1 MNAVGKIATLFD
13 NDISRQIE
21 EVIKVDQTSADIIAS
36 EIDEYVVT
44 DAIKKHFVHVLER
57 YQETPQKPHEG
68 VAIWISGFFGSG
80 KSSFAKVLGLAIE
93 DRDILGTP
101 AAKRF
106 AARANDAKLNV
117 VLNTINEKIP
127 THTVIFDVSTD
138 RGIRSGNQMLTE
150 IMYRLFLA
158 SLGYAKDI
166 DLAELEIGLEAEGRF
181 EEFKKIFETLHGKAW
196 DEQKGM
202 TIFAL
207 NEASAVLHKLNPATY
222 PMADS
227 WSKGRP
233 KMDIT
238 AGRLADRIVEL
249 MKRRKPGHSLMF
261 VVDEVGQFV
270 ARDTQ
275 KMLDLQ
281 GIVQQLGVKGRG
293 KYWIAVTSQERLS
306 EVVSG
311 LDDRRI
317 ELPKLMDRFPLQ
329 VHLEPSDISEV
340 TSRRVLKKT
349 SAAETV
355 LGKLYDDNR
364 ARLDLNSRIT
374 ADITLPALSRERFV
388 DLYPLLPYQI
398 ELIIDI
404 VSGLRM
410 QGGASKHV
418 GGANRTII
426 KLAQQLLINPA
437 TMVSDAPIGTL
448 IRLDQ
453 VYDLIEGNIGSDI
466 RAKIISIPS
475 KVKHPSAQAV
485 AKVVCLLQFAKT
497 VHRTAENIAAALVD
511 RVDADSR
518 LTEVREA
525 LTELE
530 KGLMVR
536 QGEGGY
542 RIPTPAED
550 DWDLTRSSIEAKR
563 ADEKRLYASVL
574 SSSFWAPQPGFTLGD
589 AKIFKAGLTIGGN
602 EEVTGDITFRIE
614 LADNAEDAEK
624 DAENLRKRSQL
635 EPKDVFWCV
644 TLDDEIRREMREAFR
659 SDEMIKRKTRG
670 ATTADE
676 TALIAEEKVRQR
688 NHMQE
693 LQRRLKAACLSGK
706 VFFRGNDRSP
716 SGAVAEVGKA
726 VSAVLEQVLPDVYN
740 RFSEA
745 SAKKTDV
752 TKGIDALLSAEN
764 LSGLPHVFAHL
775 ELLRDEQNKRVFKTD
790 VVPLSEIMTKIEER
804 AAYGEQATGKYL
816 EDEFLKPPFGWDFD
830 VMRLLTLALLRA
842 GMIDATSKGQ
852 TIEQATST
860 AAKECFSGNN
870 LFRAASFRPK
880 KGIDFKVLAGAGE
893 NYRDTFGNEVKE
905 LAAGPIAAEIRS
917 AVERHEEALE
927 DVLVTMRSASLP
939 GADFIDAAVSQMRG
953 IRRGNEE
960 NAILAFNASHKNIK
974 DAIKRG
980 ADLEKALTAS
990 ALADIENA
998 RAAVA
1003 TMPTLVEEPNLDP
1016 IFVEKGKLL
1025 EDLLKRETFF
1035 RELGPIAQAGAALS
1049 AEYRRRYNE
1058 ALDARVKTYLAA
1070 LEALSKEPGWERLD
1084 DAQRDEISR
1093 HLRQCADKNWNNQTI
1108 RHLRSETELCES
1120 RLAAA
1125 VTKMHQVLEGERLA
1139 TVSVSQFFSGGIETE
1154 EQLDQAL
1161 DGIRDEFSRLIG
1173 EGKKIIVK

>member
-1 MNAVGKIATLFD
+1 MGKIATLFD
-13 NDISRQIE
+13 NDITRQIE
-21 EVIKVDQTSADIIAS
+21 EVIKVDQTSEDIIAS
-36 EIDEYVVT
+36 EIGEYVVT
-44 DAIKKHFVHVLER
+44 DAIRKHFVNVLEK
-57 YQETPQKPHEG
+57 YQTAPQNPSDNI
-68 VAIWISGFFGSG
+68 AIWISGFFGSG

-106 AARANDAKLNV
+106 SARAGDAKLSV
-117 VLNTINEKIP
+117 VLNTVNEKIP

-166 DLAELEIGLEAEGRF
+166 DLAELEIGLEAEGKLEDFR
-181 EEFKKIFETLHGKAW
+181 KTFETLHGKAW

-207 NEASAVLHKLNPATY
+207 NEASAVLHKLNPSTY

-227 WSKGRP
+227 WSKGRG
-233 KMDIT
+233 KIDIT
-238 AGRLADRIVEL
+238 PGKLADRIVEL
-249 MKRRKPGHSLMF
+249 MKRRRPSQSLMF

-281 GIVQQLGVKGRG
+281 AIVQQLGVKGRG

-364 ARLDLNSRIT
+364 ARLDLNSKIT
-374 ADITLPALSRERFV
+374 ADVTFPALSRERFV

-418 GGANRTII
+418 GGANSTII

-466 RAKIISIPS
+466 RAKIISIPG
-475 KVKHPSAQAV
+475 KIAHPLAQAV

-497 VHRTAENIAAALVD
+497 VHRTPENIAAALVD

-525 LTELE
+525 LAELE
-530 KGLMVR
+530 KGLMIR

-574 SSSFWAPQPGFTLGD
+574 SGSFWTPQPGFTLGD
-589 AKIFKAGLTIGGN
+589 AKIFKAGLTVGGN
-602 EEVTGDITFRIE
+602 EEVAGDITFRVE
-614 LADNAEDAEK
+614 LAESAGDAEK

-693 LQRRLKAACLSGK
+693 LQRRLKAACLFGK

-716 SGAVAEVGKA
+716 SGTISEVGKA
-726 VSAVLEQVLPDVYN
+726 VSTVLEQVLPDVYN

-764 LSGLPHVFAHL
+764 LSGLPHVFTHL

-842 GMIDATSKGQ
+842 GMIEATSKGQ

-880 KGIDFKVLAGAGE
+880 KGIDFKVIAEAGE

-905 LAAGPIAAEIRS
+905 LAAGPIATEIRA
-917 AVERHEEALE
+917 AVERHEEAL
-927 DVLVTMRSASLP
+927 DGVLVTMRSALLP
-939 GADFIDAAVSQMRG
+939 GADFIDSAVSQMRG

-960 NAILAFNASHKNIK
+960 NAILAFNACHTPLGN
-974 DAIKRG
+974 
-980 ADLEKALTAS
+980 LL
-990 ALADIENA
+990 NA
-998 RAAVA
+998 WECFA
-1003 TMPTLVEEPNLDP
+1003 TLKKHGGTRLVEGD
-1016 IFVEKGKLL
+1016 G
-1025 EDLLKRETFF
+1025 
-1035 RELGPIAQAGAALS
+1035 GAALVF
-1049 AEYRRRYNE
+1049 ARMRARIE
-1058 ALDARVKTYLAA
+1058 AAVPLPGIGIVRGAGTHCDRADADVTVIDVPAFLGGIGR
-1070 LEALSKEPGWERLD
+1070 
-1084 DAQRDEISR
+1084 
-1093 HLRQCADKNWNNQTI
+1093 
-1108 RHLRSETELCES
+1108 
-1120 RLAAA
+1120 AAA
-1125 VTKMHQVLEGERLA
+1125 GRVRA
-1139 TVSVSQFFSGGIETE
+1139 WPIEA
-1154 EQLDQAL
+1154 QP
-1161 DGIRDEFSRLIG
+1161 RR
-1173 EGKKIIVK
+1173 

>member
-1 MNAVGKIATLFD
+1 MSTVDKIASIFA
-13 NDISRQIE
+13 NDITRQIE
-21 EVIKVDQTSADIIAS
+21 EVIKVDQTDADIIAA

-44 DAIKKHFVHVLER
+44 DAIKKHFVQVLEK

-101 AAKRF
+101 AARRF
-106 AARANDAKLNV
+106 AARAGDPKLEV
-117 VLNTINEKIP
+117 VLKTINEKIP

-158 SLGYAKDI
+158 SLNYAKDI
-166 DLAELEIGLEAEGRF
+166 DLAELEIALEADDKLEVF
-181 EEFKKIFETLHGKAW
+181 EKTFKELHGKAW
-196 DEQKGM
+196 DDQKGM

-207 NEASAVLHKLNPATY
+207 NEASAVLHKLNPKTY

-227 WSKGRP
+227 WSKSRP
-233 KMDIT
+233 KIDISP
-238 AGRLADRIVEL
+238 GRLADRIVEL

-349 SAAETV
+349 AAAETL
-355 LGKLYDDNR
+355 LGKLYDDNC

-374 ADITLPALSRERFV
+374 ADIKLPSLTRQSFV

-410 QGGASKHV
+410 QGGASRHV

-437 TMVSDAPIGTL
+437 TKVSEAPIGT
-448 IRLDQ
+448 IARLDQ

-466 RAKIISIPS
+466 RAKIASIPAR
-475 KVKHPSAQAV
+475 VQHPLAQAV
-485 AKVVCLLQFAKT
+485 AKVVCLLQFVRT
-497 VHRTAENIAAALVD
+497 VHRTPENVAAALVD
-511 RVDADSR
+511 RVDAESK

-525 LTELE
+525 LADLE
-530 KGLMVR
+530 KALMVR

-550 DWDLTRSSIEAKR
+550 DWDQTRSALEPKR

-574 SSSFWAPQPGFTLGD
+574 SEFWAPQPGFTLGD
-589 AKIFKAGLTIGGN
+589 AKVFKAGLMVGGN
-602 EEVTGDITFRIE
+602 EEISGDISFHLE
-614 LADNAEDAEK
+614 LADTADEAVK
-624 DAENLRKRSQL
+624 DAENLRRRSQM
-635 EPKDVFWCV
+635 EQKDVFWSIA
-644 TLDDEIRREMREAFR
+644 LDDDIRKDMRQAFR

-676 TALIAEEKVRQR
+676 TALVAEEKVRLTT
-688 NHMQE
+688 HMQE
-693 LQRRLKAACLSGK
+693 LRRRLRMACISGK
-706 VFFRGNDRSP
+706 IFFRGNDRSP
-716 SGAVAEVGKA
+716 AGNVSEVSKA
-726 VSAVLEQVLPDVYN
+726 VTAVLEQVLPDVYN

-745 SAKKTDV
+745 SAKKADV
-752 TKGIDALLSAEN
+752 TKGIDALLTAEN
-764 LSGLPHVFAHL
+764 LSGLPHVFSDL
-775 ELLRDEQNKRVFKTD
+775 ELLRDEQNRKVFKTD
-790 VVPLSEIMTKIEER
+790 VVPLSEVLARIDER
-804 AAYGEQATGKYL
+804 AAYGEQATGKFL
-816 EDEFLKPPFGWDFD
+816 EDEFLKAPFGWDFD

-842 GMIDATSKGQ
+842 GSIEAVSKGQ
-852 TIEQATST
+852 AIEQATSA

-880 KGIDFKVLAGAGE
+880 KGIDFTVIAQAGV
-893 NYRDTFGNEVKE
+893 NYRETFGEDAKE
-905 LAAGPIAAEIRS
+905 LAQTPLAAEIRA
-917 AVERHEEALE
+917 AVERHEEPLD
-927 DVLVTMRSASLP
+927 DVLGMMRSAQLP
-939 GADFIDAAVSQMRG
+939 GTEIIDGALSQMRA

-960 NAILAFNASHKNIK
+960 NAIVSFNASHKNIK
-974 DAIKRG
+974 EAIKRG
-980 ADLEKALTAS
+980 SDLAPALTETALKGIQQARQAVSTIPTLKEEPDLDPAFLEKGT
-990 ALADIENA
+990 
-998 RAAVA
+998 V
-1003 TMPTLVEEPNLDP
+1003 LD
-1016 IFVEKGKLL
+1016 
-1025 EDLLKRETFF
+1025 DLLKRDTFF
-1035 RELGPIAQAGAALS
+1035 RELGPIAKTAAEIQAEYKRRYDAALDGRVK
-1049 AEYRRRYNE
+1049 AYLD
-1058 ALDARVKTYLAA
+1058 ALDVLAKT
-1070 LEALSKEPGWERLD
+1070 PGWERLD
-1084 DAQRDEISR
+1084 EAQREEITQQ
-1093 HLRQCADKNWNNQTI
+1093 LRQCADKNWNNQTI
-1108 RHLRSETELCES
+1108 RHLRSETELCET
-1120 RLAAA
+1120 RLASAIA
-1125 VTKMHQVLEGERLA
+1125 KMHQILEGERLA
-1139 TVSVSQFFSGGIETE
+1139 TVSVGQYFSGGIETE

-1161 DGIRDEFSRLIG
+1161 GGIRDEFSRLIG
-1173 EGKKIIVK
+1173 EGKKVIVK

>member
-1 MNAVGKIATLFD
+1 VSKIATLFD
-13 NDISRQIE
+13 NDITRQIE

-36 EIDEYVVT
+36 EIEEYVVT

-138 RGIRSGNQMLTE
+138 RGIRSGNMMLTE
-150 IMYRLFLA
+150 IMYRLFLE
-158 SLGYAKDI
+158 SLGYAKDF
-166 DLAELEIGLEAEGRF
+166 DLAELEIALEAEGRF
-181 EEFKKIFETLHGKAW
+181 EEFTATFEALHKKAW
-196 DEQKGM
+196 DKQKNM

-249 MKRRKPGHSLMF
+249 MKRRKPGHSLIF

-281 GIVQQLGVKGRG
+281 AIVQQLGVKGRG

-349 SAAETV
+349 SAAEAI
-355 LGKLYDDNR
+355 LGKLFDDNR
-364 ARLDLNSRIT
+364 PRLDINSRIT
-374 ADITLPALSRERFV
+374 ADVTFPGLSRERFV

-398 ELIIDI
+398 DLIIDI

-426 KLAQQLLINPA
+426 KLAQQLLINPG
-437 TMVSDAPIGTL
+437 TMVADAPIGTL
-448 IRLDQ
+448 VRLDQ
-453 VYDLIEGNIGSDI
+453 VYDLIEGNITSDI
-466 RAKIISIPS
+466 RAKIISIPG
-475 KVKHPSAQAV
+475 KVTHPLAQAV

-497 VHRTAENIAAALVD
+497 VHRTAENIAAALID
-511 RVDADSR
+511 RVDGDSK

-525 LTELE
+525 LAALE
-530 KGLMVR
+530 NSLMVR

-550 DWDLTRSSIEAKR
+550 DWDLARSSIEAKR
-563 ADEKRLYASVL
+563 ADEKRIYASVI
-574 SSSFWAPQPGFTLGD
+574 SSSFWAPPPGFTLGD
-589 AKIFKAGLTIGGN
+589 AKVFKAGLMVGGN
-602 EEVTGDITFRIE
+602 EEVAGDIMFHVE
-614 LADNAEDAEK
+614 LAENAKEAEK
-624 DAENLRKRSQL
+624 DAENLRTRSQL
-635 EPKDVFWCV
+635 EPKAVFWSV
-644 TLDDEIRREMREAFR
+644 TIDDEIRREMREAFR

-676 TALIAEEKVRQR
+676 TALIAEEKVRHR
-688 NHMQE
+688 NHLQE
-693 LQRRLKAACLSGK
+693 LQRRLKVACLAGK
-706 VFFRGNDRSP
+706 VYFSGNDRSP
-716 SGAVAEVGKA
+716 SGAVSEVGKG

-745 SAKKTDV
+745 SAKKADV
-752 TKGIDALLSAEN
+752 TKGIDALLTAEN
-764 LSGLPHVFAHL
+764 LSGLPHVFTHL

-790 VVPLSEIMTKIEER
+790 VVPLSVIMAKIEER
-804 AAYGEQATGKYL
+804 AAYGEQATGKFL
-816 EDEFLKPPFGWDFD
+816 EVEFQKPPFGWDFD

-842 GMIDATSKGQ
+842 GAIEVTSKGQ
-852 TIEQATST
+852 AIEQATST
-860 AAKECFSGNN
+860 VAKECFSGNN

-880 KGIDFKVLAGAGE
+880 KGIDFKVIAEAGD
-893 NYRDTFGNEVKE
+893 NYRDTFGDDVKE
-905 LAAGPIAAEIRS
+905 LAAAPIAAEIRA
-917 AVERHEEALE
+917 AVERHEEAL
-927 DVLVTMRSASLP
+927 DGVLGTMRSAQLP
-939 GADFIDAAVSQMRG
+939 GVDFIDAAVSQMRG

-960 NAILAFNASHKNIK
+960 NAILSFNASHKNIK
-974 DAIKRG
+974 DAIQRG
-980 ADLEKALTAS
+980 ADLAKALTDA
-990 ALADIENA
+990 ALKDVEHA
-998 RAAVA
+998 RGAVS
-1003 TMPTLVEEPNLDP
+1003 TMPTLVEESDLNPG
-1016 IFVEKGKLL
+1016 FVEKGHLL

-1035 RELGPIAQAGAALS
+1035 RELGPMAQAATAING
-1049 AEYRRRYNE
+1049 EYKRRYNE
-1058 ALDARVKTYLAA
+1058 ALDGRVKAYLSA
-1070 LEALSKEPGWERLD
+1070 LQSLSKEPGWERLD
-1084 DAQRDEISR
+1084 DAQRDEIAR
-1093 HLRQCADKNWNNQTI
+1093 HLHQCADKNWNNQTI
-1108 RHLRSETELCES
+1108 RHLRSETELCEK

-1125 VTKMHQVLEGERLA
+1125 VAKMHQVLEGERLA
-1139 TVSVSQFFSGGIETE
+1139 TVSVGQFFSGGIETE

-1161 DGIRDEFSRLIG
+1161 GGIRDEFSRLIG
-1173 EGKKIIVK
+1173 EGKKVMVK

>member
-1 MNAVGKIATLFD
+1 MGAVDKIGSLFA
-13 NDISRQIE
+13 NDITRQIE

-44 DAIKKHFVHVLER
+44 NAIKQHFVKVLER

-80 KSSFAKVLGLAIE
+80 KSSFAKMLGLAIE
-93 DRDILGTP
+93 DRDILGVP
-101 AAKRF
+101 AAQRF
-106 AARANDAKLNV
+106 AARADDAKISV
-117 VLNTINEKIP
+117 VLKTINEKIP

-166 DLAELEIGLEAEGRF
+166 DLAELEIGLEAEGQL
-181 EEFKKIFETLHGKAW
+181 EEFKKNFQNLHGKAW

-202 TIFAL
+202 TIFAM

-233 KMDIT
+233 KVDISP
-238 AGRLADRIVEL
+238 GRLADRIVEL
-249 MKRRKPGHSLMF
+249 MKRRRPGQTLMF

-340 TSRRVLKKT
+340 TSRRVLRKKA
-349 SAAETV
+349 AAETL

-364 ARLDLNSRIT
+364 ARLELNSRIT
-374 ADITLPALSRERFV
+374 ADITLPSLNRERFI

-437 TMVSDAPIGTL
+437 TKLSEAPIRAL
-448 IRLDQ
+448 ARLDQ

-466 RAKIISIPS
+466 RAKIISIPDR
-475 KVKHPSAQAV
+475 VKHPLAQAV
-485 AKVVCLLQFAKT
+485 AKVVCLLQFVRT
-497 VHRTAENIAAALVD
+497 VHRSPENIAAALVD
-511 RVDADSR
+511 RVDADSK

-525 LTELE
+525 LADLE
-530 KGLMVR
+530 TALMIR

-550 DWDLTRSSIEAKR
+550 DWDQTRSAIEAKR
-563 ADEKRLYASVL
+563 ADEKRIYASVL
-574 SSSFWAPQPGFTLGD
+574 SEFWAPQPGFTLGD
-589 AKIFKAGLTIGGN
+589 AKVFKAGLLVGGN
-602 EEVTGDITFRIE
+602 QEVSGDISFHLE
-614 LADNAEDAEK
+614 LADTAEEAVK
-624 DAENLRKRSQL
+624 DAENLRRRSQI
-635 EPKDVFWCV
+635 EQKGVFWTI

-676 TALIAEEKVRQR
+676 TALVAEEKVRQR
-688 NHMQE
+688 NHLQE
-693 LQRRLKAACLSGK
+693 LRRRLKAACLSGK

-716 SGAVAEVGKA
+716 AGNVSEVGKT
-726 VSAVLEQVLPDVYN
+726 VTAVLEQVLPDVYN

-745 SAKKTDV
+745 SAKKADV
-752 TKGIDALLSAEN
+752 TKGIDALLTAEN
-764 LSGLPHVFAHL
+764 LSGLPHVFSHL
-775 ELLRDEQNKRVFKTD
+775 ELLRDEQNRKVFKTD
-790 VVPLSEIMTKIEER
+790 VVPLSEVMARIEQR
-804 AAYGEQATGKYL
+804 AAYGEQATGKFL

-830 VMRLLTLALLRA
+830 VLRLLTLALLRA
-842 GMIDATSKGQ
+842 GSIEAVSKGQ
-852 TIEQATST
+852 SIEQATST

-880 KGIDFKVLAGAGE
+880 KGIDFKIIAQGGD
-893 NYRDTFGNEVKE
+893 NYRDTFGEDVKE
-905 LAAGPIAAEIRS
+905 LAAAPIAAEIR
-917 AVERHEEALE
+917 AAIERHEEALAE
-927 DVLVTMRSASLP
+927 VLGTMRSAQLP
-939 GADFIDAAVSQMRG
+939 GIDLIDSAVSQMRA

-960 NAILAFNASHKNIK
+960 NAILTFNASHKHIK

-980 ADLEKALTAS
+980 ADLGPALTEA
-990 ALADIENA
+990 ALKDIEHA
-998 RAAVA
+998 RKAAVTMA
-1003 TMPTLVEEPNLDP
+1003 TLNEEPDLDP
-1016 IFVEKGKLL
+1016 VFVEKG
-1025 EDLLKRETFF
+1025 TFF
-1035 RELGPIAQAGAALS
+1035 RELGLISKTASDIQS
-1049 AEYRRRYNE
+1049 EYKRRYDA
-1058 ALDARVKTYLAA
+1058 ALDARVKAYLDA
-1070 LEALSKEPGWERLD
+1070 LDLLAKTPGWERLD
-1084 DAQRDEISR
+1084 EAQREDISQQLR
-1093 HLRQCADKNWNNQTI
+1093 HCADKNRNKQTI
-1108 RHLRSETELCES
+1108 PHMRSEVELCDS

-1125 VTKMHQVLEGERLA
+1125 ITKMHQILEGDRLA

-1161 DGIRDEFSRLIG
+1161 GGIRDEFSRLIG

>member
-1 MNAVGKIATLFD
+1 MTAVDKIASIFA
-13 NDISRQIE
+13 NDITRQIE
-21 EVIKVDQTSADIIAS
+21 EVIKVDQTDADVIAA
-36 EIDEYVVT
+36 EIEEYVVT
-44 DAIKKHFVHVLER
+44 DAIKKHYLHVLER

-101 AAKRF
+101 AARRF
-106 AARANDAKLNV
+106 AARAGDPKLDV
-117 VLNTINEKIP
+117 VLKTINEKIP

-166 DLAELEIGLEAEGRF
+166 DLAELEIALEADDRLEV
-181 EEFKKIFETLHGKAW
+181 FKKTFKELHEKAW
-196 DEQKGM
+196 DDQKGM

-207 NEASAVLHKLNPATY
+207 NEASAVLHKLNPKTY

-227 WSKGRP
+227 WAKSRP

-238 AGRLADRIVEL
+238 PGRLADRIVEL

-281 GIVQQLGVKGRG
+281 AIVQQLGVKGRG

-340 TSRRVLKKT
+340 TSRRVLAKKGP
-349 SAAETV
+349 AETL

-364 ARLDLNSRIT
+364 ARLELNSRIT
-374 ADITLPALSRERFV
+374 ADIKLPSLTRENFV

-437 TMVSDAPIGTL
+437 TKVSEAPIGTL
-448 IRLDQ
+448 ARLDQ
-453 VYDLIEGNIGSDI
+453 VYDLIEGNIGSDL
-466 RAKIISIPS
+466 RAKIISIPAR
-475 KVKHPSAQAV
+475 VQHPMAQAV
-485 AKVVCLLQFAKT
+485 AKVVCLLQFVRT
-497 VHRTAENIAAALVD
+497 VHRTPENIAAALVD
-511 RVDADSR
+511 RVDADSK

-525 LTELE
+525 LADLE
-530 KGLMVR
+530 KSLMVR

-550 DWDLTRSSIEAKR
+550 DWEQTRSAIEPKR

-574 SSSFWAPQPGFTLGD
+574 SEFWAPQPNFTLGD
-589 AKIFKAGLTIGGN
+589 AKVFKAGLMVGGN
-602 EEVTGDITFRIE
+602 EEISGDISFHLE
-614 LADNAEDAEK
+614 LADTAEEAVTDAET
-624 DAENLRKRSQL
+624 LRRRSQL
-635 EPKDVFWCV
+635 EQKAVFWSV
-644 TLDDEIRREMREAFR
+644 ALDDGIKKDMRESFR

-676 TALIAEEKVRQR
+676 TALVAEEKVRHR
-688 NHMQE
+688 NNLQE
-693 LQRRLKAACLSGK
+693 LRRRLKAACLSGK
-706 VFFRGNDRSP
+706 IFFSGNDRSP
-716 SGAVAEVGKA
+716 TGNISEVGKA
-726 VSAVLEQVLPDVYN
+726 VTAVLEEVLPDVYN
-740 RFSEA
+740 RFKEA
-745 SAKKTDV
+745 SAKKADV
-752 TKGIDALLSAEN
+752 TKGLDALLTAEN
-764 LSGLPHVFAHL
+764 LSGLPHVFTHL
-775 ELLRDEQNKRVFKTD
+775 ELLRDEQNRKVFKTN
-790 VVPLSEIMTKIEER
+790 VVPLSEVMARIEER
-804 AAYGEQATGKYL
+804 AAFGEQVTGKFL

-830 VMRLLTLALLRA
+830 VLRLLTLALLRA
-842 GMIDATSKGQ
+842 GSIEAVSKGHV
-852 TIEQATST
+852 IEQATTTEAS
-860 AAKECFSGNN
+860 ECFSGNN
-870 LFRAASFRPK
+870 MFRAASFRPK
-880 KGIDFKVLAGAGE
+880 KGIDFAVIVQAGD
-893 NYRDTFGNEVKE
+893 NYRETFGEDAKE
-905 LAAGPIAAEIRS
+905 LAQSPLAAEIRA
-917 AVERHEEALE
+917 AVERHEEPL
-927 DVLVTMRSASLP
+927 DGVLGMMRSAQLP
-939 GADFIDAAVSQMRG
+939 GTDVIDGALSQMRA

-960 NAILAFNASHKNIK
+960 NAILSFNASHKNIK

-980 ADLEKALTAS
+980 VDLAS
-990 ALADIENA
+990 ALTETALNDLKKA
-998 RAAVA
+998 RAAAA
-1003 TMPTLVEEPNLDP
+1003 TLPTLIEEPDLDP
-1016 IFVEKGKLL
+1016 VFVTKGALL
-1025 EDLLKRETFF
+1025 DDLLTRETFF
-1035 RELGPIAQAGAALS
+1035 RELAPIAKTASEIQGEYKRRYDAAL
-1049 AEYRRRYNE
+1049 
-1058 ALDARVKTYLAA
+1058 DGRVKAYLRI
-1070 LEALSKEPGWERLD
+1070 LEVLAKTPGWERLD
-1084 DAQRDEISR
+1084 DAQRDEITQQI
-1093 HLRQCADKNWNNQTI
+1093 RQCANKNWNNQTI
-1108 RHLRSETELCES
+1108 RHLRSETELCEI

-1125 VTKMHQVLEGERLA
+1125 IAKMHQILEGARLA
-1139 TVSVSQFFSGGIETE
+1139 TVEVGQFFAGGIETE

-1161 DGIRDEFSRLIG
+1161 GGIRDEFSRLIG
-1173 EGKKIIVK
+1173 EGKKVIVK

>member
-1 MNAVGKIATLFD
+1 MGNIATLFD
-13 NDISRQIE
+13 NDITRQIE
-21 EVIKVDQTSADIIAS
+21 EVIKVDQTTADIIAS
-36 EIDEYVVT
+36 EINDYVVT
-44 DAIKKHFVHVLER
+44 DAIKKHFVNVLEK
-57 YQETPQKPHEG
+57 YQTAPQNPTDN

-93 DRDILGTP
+93 DRDILGTG

-106 AARANDAKLNV
+106 SARAGDAKLSV
-117 VLNTINEKIP
+117 VLNTVNEKIP

-166 DLAELEIGLEAEGRF
+166 DLAELEIALEAQNRLD
-181 EEFKKIFETLHGKAW
+181 EFKTVFEALHKKAW
-196 DEQKGM
+196 DDQKGM

-207 NEASAVLHKLNPATY
+207 NEASAVLHKLEPATY

-233 KMDIT
+233 KIDIT
-238 AGRLADRIVEL
+238 PGRLADRIVEL
-249 MKRRKPGHSLMF
+249 MKRRKPGQALMF

-281 GIVQQLGVKGRG
+281 AIVQQLGVKGRG

-364 ARLDLNSRIT
+364 ARLDLNSKIT
-374 ADITLPALSRERFV
+374 ADVTFPTLSRERFV

-437 TMVSDAPIGTL
+437 TKVSEAPIGTL

-466 RAKIISIPS
+466 RAKIISIPN
-475 KVKHPSAQAV
+475 KVKHPLAQSV
-485 AKVVCLLQFAKT
+485 AKVVCLLQFART
-497 VHRTAENIAAALVD
+497 VHRSAENIAAALID

-525 LTELE
+525 LADLE

-550 DWDLTRSSIEAKR
+550 DWDLTRSSIESRR

-574 SSSFWAPQPGFTLGD
+574 SNSFWAPQPGFTLGD
-589 AKIFKAGLTIGGN
+589 AKVFKAGLMVGGN
-602 EEVTGDITFRIE
+602 EEVTGDIMFHLE
-614 LADNAEDAEK
+614 LAEDVKEAEK
-624 DAENLRKRSQL
+624 DAENMRKRSQL
-635 EPKDVFWCV
+635 ETKSVFWCV
-644 TLDDEIRREMREAFR
+644 TLDDDIRREMREAFR

-688 NHMQE
+688 NHLQE

-740 RFSEA
+740 RFSEG
-745 SAKKTDV
+745 SAKKIDV

-764 LSGLPHVFAHL
+764 LSGLPQVFTHL
-775 ELLRDEQNKRVFKTD
+775 ELLRDEQNRRVFRTD
-790 VVPLSEIMTKIEER
+790 VVPLSEVLTKIEER

-816 EDEFLKPPFGWDFD
+816 EDEFVKAPFGWDFD

-842 GMIDATSKGQ
+842 GVIEATSKGQ

-880 KGIDFKVLAGAGE
+880 KGIDFRVLAEAGE
-893 NYRDTFGNEVKE
+893 NYRDTFGDEVKE
-905 LAAGPIAAEIRS
+905 LAAAPIATEIRA
-917 AVERHEEALE
+917 AVERHEEAL
-927 DVLVTMRSASLP
+927 DGVLVTMRSAQLP
-939 GADFIDAAVSQMRG
+939 GADFIDAAISQMRG

-960 NAILAFNASHKNIK
+960 NAILSFNASHKNIK

-990 ALADIENA
+990 ALGDIA
-998 RAAVA
+998 YASSAV
-1003 TMPTLVEEPNLDP
+1003 TNMLVLSEEPNIDP
-1016 IFVEKGKLL
+1016 DFVAKGKLL

-1035 RELGPIAQAGAALS
+1035 RDLGSIAQAGTAIN
-1049 AEYRRRYNE
+1049 AEFKRRCNE
-1058 ALDARVKTYLAA
+1058 ALDTRVKTYLAA
-1070 LEALSKEPGWERLD
+1070 LEALSREPGWERLD
-1084 DAQRDEISR
+1084 NAQRDEISR
-1093 HLRQCADKNWNNQTI
+1093 QLRQCADKNWDNQTI

-1173 EGKKIIVK
+1173 EGKKVIVK

>member
-1 MNAVGKIATLFD
+1 MSNVSKIATLFAS
-13 NDISRQIE
+13 DITRQIE
-21 EVIKVDQTSADIIAS
+21 EVIKVDQASSEVIAS

-44 DAIKKHFVHVLER
+44 EAIKKHYVHVLER

-93 DRDILGTP
+93 DRDVLGVR
-101 AAKRF
+101 AAERF
-106 AARANDAKLNV
+106 AARAGDPKLSV
-117 VLNTINEKIP
+117 VLKTINEKIP

-150 IMYRLFLA
+150 IMYRLFLH

-166 DLAELEIGLEAEGRF
+166 DLAELEIALEGEGRL
-181 EEFKKIFETLHGKAW
+181 ENFKKAFQELHGKSW
-196 DEQKGM
+196 DAQKGM

-207 NEASAVLHKLNPATY
+207 NEASAVLHKLDPATY

-238 AGRLADRIVEL
+238 PGRLADRIVEL
-249 MKRRKPGHSLMF
+249 MKRRKTGHSLIF

-281 GIVQQLGVKGRG
+281 AIVQQLGIKGRG

-340 TSRRVLKKT
+340 TSRRVLKKN
-349 SAAETV
+349 AGAETA

-374 ADITLPALSRERFV
+374 ADVSLPSLSRERFV

-398 ELIIDI
+398 DLIIDI

-437 TMVSDAPIGTL
+437 TKVADAPIGAL
-448 IRLDQ
+448 VRIDQ
-453 VYDLIEGNIGSDI
+453 VYDLVEGNINSDI
-466 RAKIISIPS
+466 RAKIISIPE
-475 KVKHPSAQAV
+475 KVEHPLAQAV
-485 AKVVCLLQFAKT
+485 AKVVCLLQFVRT
-497 VHRTAENIAAALVD
+497 VHRTPENIAAALMD

-525 LTELE
+525 LAKLE
-530 KGLMVR
+530 AGHMVR

-550 DWDLTRSSIEAKR
+550 DWDQNRASIEPKR
-563 ADEKRLYASVL
+563 ADERRLYATVL
-574 SSSFWAPQPGFTLGD
+574 AGFWAPQPGFTLGD
-589 AKIFKAGLTIGGN
+589 AKTFKAGLMVGGN
-602 EEVTGDITFRIE
+602 EEVAGDVSFHLD
-614 LADNAEDAEK
+614 LAENAEQGLVE
-624 DAENLRKRSQL
+624 AENLRRRSQM
-635 EPKDVFWCV
+635 EQKDVFWSIA
-644 TLDDEIRREMREAFR
+644 LDQDIKREMREAFR
-659 SDEMIKRKTRG
+659 SDEMIKRRGRG
-670 ATTADE
+670 APTPDE

-688 NHMQE
+688 HHMQE
-693 LQRRLKAACLSGK
+693 LARRLKTACLAGK

-716 SGAVAEVGKA
+716 AGTVTEVGKA
-726 VSAVLEQVLPDVYN
+726 VTGVLQQVLPDVYN

-752 TKGIDALLSAEN
+752 AKGIDALLTAEN
-764 LSGLPHVFAHL
+764 LSGLPGVFSHL
-775 ELLRDEQNKRVFKTD
+775 ELLRDEQNKRVFRTD
-790 VVPLSEIMTKIEER
+790 VVPLSEILAKVEER
-804 AAYGEQATGKYL
+804 AAYGEQVTGKYL

-830 VMRLLTLALLRA
+830 VMRLLTLSLLRA
-842 GMIDATSKGQ
+842 GKIEATSKGQ
-852 TIEQATST
+852 VIDQATTT
-860 AAKECFSGNN
+860 AAKDCFSGNN

-880 KGIDFKVLAGAGE
+880 KGIDFAVLAEAGE
-893 NYRDTFGNEVKE
+893 NYRDTFGDEVKE
-905 LAAGPIAAEIRS
+905 LAPGPIAAEIRA
-917 AVERHEEALE
+917 AVERHEEGL
-927 DVLVTMRSASLP
+927 DGVLGTMRSAQLP
-939 GADFIDAAVSQMRG
+939 GADVLESAVNQMRA

-960 NAILAFNASHKNIK
+960 NATLTFNASHKSLK

-980 ADLEKALTAS
+980 SDLAVALNDS
-990 ALADIENA
+990 ALKTIADA
-998 RAAVA
+998 RSA
-1003 TMPTLVEEPNLDP
+1003 TQLIPVLEEEPDLDGVYP
-1016 IFVEKGKLL
+1016 EQGKLL
-1025 EDLLKRETFF
+1025 SDLLGRETFY
-1035 RELGPIAQAGAALS
+1035 RELGPISTAAVSIKAEYKRRYDAALDTRVK
-1049 AEYRRRYNE
+1049 AY
-1058 ALDARVKTYLAA
+1058 LDALEVLTKT
-1070 LEALSKEPGWERLD
+1070 PGWERLD
-1084 DAQRDEISR
+1084 EAQRDEISR
-1093 HLRQCADKNWNNQTI
+1093 HLRQCADRNWNNQTI
-1108 RHLRSETELCES
+1108 RHLRSEAELSES
-1120 RLAAA
+1120 RLASAIA
-1125 VTKMHQVLEGERLA
+1125 KMHQILEGERLA
-1139 TVSVSQFFSGGIETE
+1139 TVSVGQFFSGGIETE

-1161 DGIRDEFSRLIG
+1161 EGIRDEFSRLIG
-1173 EGKKIIVK
+1173 EGKKVIVR